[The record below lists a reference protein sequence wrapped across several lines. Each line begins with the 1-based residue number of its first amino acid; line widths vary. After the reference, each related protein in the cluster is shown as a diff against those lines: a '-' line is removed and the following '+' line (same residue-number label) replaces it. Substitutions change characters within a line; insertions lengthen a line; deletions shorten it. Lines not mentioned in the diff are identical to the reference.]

1 MGICVIACRSDGIY
15 SAIVVSLIFNAR
27 SGTSSEVHP
36 DLELSV
42 VPPST
47 SVALIGKEL
56 TEGAVF
62 LSGPDYYQLCFSVR
76 GCCL

>member
-1 MGICVIACRSDGIY
+1 MAFTQQQWCHSYLTPD
-15 SAIVVSLIFNAR
+15 LAR
-27 SGTSSEVHP
+27 LSSEVHP
-36 DLELSV
+36 DLESSV

-47 SVALIGKEL
+47 RVALIGKEL